1 MHIKQIDR
9 IIYTTLFTGLG
20 IFSYLLLSA
29 YTHIPERLPDDISS
43 GAICL
48 FFIIA
53 FNFLGFSTIQIYAWV
68 NRQYARNINK
78 RWQIMGVYLMVMLM
92 FLLLNYH
99 FYSVFIFFINPNIN
113 REFCQI
119 IYSCCSFTLIT
130 MFFLY

>member
-1 MHIKQIDR
+1 MHIKKKDR

-20 IFSYLLLSA
+20 IFSYLLLSP
-29 YTHIPERLPDDISS
+29 YTPIPERLPDDISS
-43 GAICL
+43 GDICL

-92 FLLLNYH
+92 FLLLNYSLLVLGKL
-99 FYSVFIFFINPNIN
+99 FVKDP
-113 REFCQI
+113 CP
-119 IYSCCSFTLIT
+119 FTFPYGGVNVLIVVW
-130 MFFLY
+130 LI